1 MKKLFLPLA
10 VLAIFFLVSCQP
22 AVKEEAA
29 MEPIPAS
36 DFDVIIVR
44 HPVTDYAAW
53 RPHYDAHD
61 SVRTA
66 YGMTTMTVARGVD
79 NPNMVLVANRVSDI
93 QKARDFAAMPEL
105 KTVMDSAGVSGPPTI
120 QFMHSVRFDTTT
132 NNTRDRVMVVTRVK
146 DYDTFLKVY
155 DNEGRKVRMEHG
167 LVDRALGRD
176 IDDPNV
182 VYLVFAVTDKEKAM
196 ARFQSEDL
204 KKIMMESGVEG
215 QPDFFWYTVEN

>member
-36 DFDVIIVR
+36 DFNVLVVR

-53 RPHYDAHD
+53 RPVYDAHD

-66 YGMTTMTVARGVD
+66 YGMTHMTVARGVD
-79 NPNMVLVANRVSDI
+79 DPNMVLVASRVSDI

-155 DNEGRKVRMEHG
+155 DNEGRKMRMEHG

-176 IDDPNV
+176 VDDPNV

-204 KKIMMESGVEG
+204 KKIMMDSGVEG